1 MPSGIELDARDLART
16 FFQHLAQY
24 LAGGI
29 DILGAT
35 LRGGPT
41 LTIQARLDSGAVTL
55 AISGPQPTLSKQLGP
70 LAFSGTLKGA
80 RITSDAATLVID
92 GLPDVVI
99 RLT

>member
-1 MPSGIELDARDLART
+1 MPNGIELNARDLART

-24 LAGGI
+24 LAGGV
-29 DILGAT
+29 DIHGAT

-41 LTIQARLDSGAVTL
+41 LTIQARLDSGTITL
-55 AISGPQPTLSKQLGP
+55 AISNPQPSLSKQLGP

-80 RITSDAATLVID
+80 RITTAAATLVID
-92 GLPDVVI
+92 GLPDVTI